1 MRKRSYWDYVMD
13 IAESIED
20 VQVFVR
26 GYSFDDFNRDKKT
39 IYAVVRA
46 IEVIGEAAKNIP
58 EFIKSKY
65 PNIPWKDMAG
75 MRDKLIHAYFG
86 VDLEV
91 LWKTVQQDLPLLKE
105 MISEI
110 LAEKSSFPEILIKV
124 FKEVIIF

>member
-13 IAESIED
+13 IAQSIED
-20 VQVFVR
+20 VQGFVR
-26 GYSFDDFNRDKKT
+26 GYNFDGFNRDKKT

-58 EFIKSKY
+58 ESIKSNY
-65 PNIPWKDMAG
+65 PNVPWRDMAG

-91 LWKTVQQDLPLLKE
+91 LWKTVQQDLPLLKG
-105 MISEI
+105 MISKM
-110 LAEKSSFPEILIKV
+110 LAEKE
-124 FKEVIIF
+124 